1 MLVYKLSIVCFS
13 IVIYGI
19 GYLLATI
26 GLNYI
31 GKLYTGLTVLCI
43 NKIKLL
49 GFNID

>member
-1 MLVYKLSIVCFS
+1 MLVYKLSMVCFS

-31 GKLYTGLTVLCI
+31 GILYTGLTVLCI

-49 GFNID
+49 GFIID